1 MKKDRQHLW
10 ILIAAFILVG
20 IIVVVILIGLAKPP
34 EEEAIEGQVDVTDY
48 RISSKVPSRVLKFYV
63 SEGDIVHKGDTLVIL
78 QAPEVMAK
86 LEQASS
92 AEAAAQAMKEKAY
105 NGTRSEQIQGAY
117 ELWQTAKAGLMIAEK
132 TYRRM
137 SNLCNEGVIPAQ
149 KRDEALAQY
158 QARIASEKAARSQYD
173 MAINGAR
180 IEDKSAA
187 SALVNQAQGAVSEVK
202 SYIKET
208 VFTSPVDG
216 EVSEIFPEIS
226 ELVGTGASI
235 MNVLDDN
242 DMWFTFNIRE
252 DKLPGIYINK
262 RMHVF
267 VTAINK
273 MIPVRISLMKDI
285 GSFAVWKATKTTGEF
300 DLKTFEVQARPLTRI
315 SGLKPG
321 MSVIL
326 KK

>member
-208 VFTSPVDG
+208 VFTSPADG